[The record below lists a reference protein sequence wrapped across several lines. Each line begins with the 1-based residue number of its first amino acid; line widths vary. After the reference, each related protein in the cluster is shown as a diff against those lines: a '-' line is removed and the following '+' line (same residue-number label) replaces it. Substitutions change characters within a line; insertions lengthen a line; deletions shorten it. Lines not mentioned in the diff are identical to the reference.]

1 MRRVV
6 YFSLDVSGASYYLP
20 ETNGEHAMNR
30 YTRTTAANPWVTS
43 RRRARFWRGVR
54 DFSIGACCFAAMVA
68 FVMFIVQNME
78 DM

>member
-1 MRRVV
+1 
-6 YFSLDVSGASYYLP
+6 
-20 ETNGEHAMNR
+20 MNR